1 MSDPLRRWS
10 LVLSALVVFGLPI
23 KARAQQQ
30 GQSTPCDGEDHLFAV
45 TGSLPD
51 TATALRRH
59 EMLMVHLPTQASVVI
74 IGDSLVQAWPQPLL
88 DRLSP
93 GGVVLNLGVGRD
105 RIQNVIYRLQD
116 PRLSASH
123 LNPTYTVIW
132 AGTNN
137 LGLSEKS
144 CALKESITA
153 LVKKVRELWTGTKI
167 ILLGVTPRGTS
178 LTGYLSIRL
187 KANQDMADLSHTYEK
202 VYHVDLDD
210 VFDGKQRKLD
220 ELFLPDMLH
229 LREPGYELITA
240 VLAPFDSSG
249 WCDIVFPYEIS

>member
-137 LGLSEKS
+137 LGTLGKVVRSKGEHHRPREESPRALDGDQDNTSGSHSPWDVVNRLSLNTTEGKS
-144 CALKESITA
+144 GHGGSK
-153 LVKKVRELWTGTKI
+153 
-167 ILLGVTPRGTS
+167 P
-178 LTGYLSIRL
+178 YL
-187 KANQDMADLSHTYEK
+187 
-202 VYHVDLDD
+202 
-210 VFDGKQRKLD
+210 
-220 ELFLPDMLH
+220 
-229 LREPGYELITA
+229 
-240 VLAPFDSSG
+240 
-249 WCDIVFPYEIS
+249 